1 MDFTAFFD
9 KAFFSIGD
17 HSVSVGAS
25 ILFVILLTVLF
36 IVWQYFNRK
45 IFPLLPGETKEDLRL
60 ATNIRRFIFISF
72 ALIVAI
78 DIVHIFDLNAIIYQN
93 EEGREEGVVL
103 KVSSILIAAL
113 VIFMARLIDWGIT
126 DILAIRWRN
135 RKDSEGRLL
144 PSRQLGIRNNIVQP
158 FIYTLAIFFIV
169 HAFSLNFTF
178 FTYIRNGVKLE
189 FRLSNVIAAVLIILG
204 SRILTW
210 MITNLVLAFYFSKEK
225 QNIGS
230 QYAANQLVK
239 YFVFTLALLFAIQTL
254 GINLTLIW
262 GGAAALLV
270 GVGLGLQQLFHDLSC
285 GFILLFERTVEV
297 GDVLELPD
305 MFGEVKKIGLRTSI
319 IETNNNISV
328 IIPNSKLVSDAVV
341 NWSHYVPK
349 ARFHLT
355 IGVAYGSDAT
365 FVKEI
370 LEKVAEDYSG
380 IRKSPKPFV
389 RFKDFGDSALI
400 FELHFW
406 VTKLLNIENIKS
418 DLRFAIYQVFNE
430 NNIEIPFPQRDV
442 WIKGGANPDC

>member
-9 KAFFSIGD
+9 KAFFTIGE
-17 HSVSVGAS
+17 HSVSVGAT
-25 ILFVILLTVLF
+25 ILFVLLIVILF
-36 IVWQYFNRK
+36 ISWRFFNKK
-45 IFPLLPGETKEDLRL
+45 IFPVLPRETEVDIRL
-60 ATNIRRFIFISF
+60 AKKIRQFILISF

-78 DIVHIFDLNAIIYQN
+78 TLVHIFDLNAIIYQN
-93 EEGREEGVVL
+93 EETNEEGMVL
-103 KVSSILIAAL
+103 KVSSLLVAAL
-113 VIFMARLIDWGIT
+113 VIFLARLIDWGIT

-135 RKDSEGRLL
+135 RKDGEGKPL
-144 PSRQLGIRNNIVQP
+144 PSKQLGIRNNIVQP
-158 FIYTLAIFFIV
+158 FIYTLAVFFII

-178 FTYIRNGVKLE
+178 FSYIRNGVKLE
-189 FRLSNVIAAVLIILG
+189 FRLSNVIAAILIILG
-204 SRILTW
+204 SRILIW
-210 MITNLVLAFYFSKEK
+210 MITNLVLAFYFTKER

-355 IGVAYGSDAT
+355 IGVAYGTDVV
-365 FVKEI
+365 FVREL
-370 LEKVAEDYSG
+370 LEKVAEEYSG

-389 RFKDFGDSALI
+389 RFQDFGNSALI
-400 FELHFW
+400 LELHFW

-418 DLRFAIYQVFNE
+418 DLRFAIYEAFNE

-442 WIKGGANPDC
+442 WIKGK